1 MCTGTDSASIRALK
15 HIHEQ
20 CQRFLLIMATRT
32 IRDYNLTFLDD
43 FAKVGSY
50 EEIALNGL
58 GADEIGEIIVQAF
71 QSGVKRVSPEIVRV
85 FQVYD
90 NVERIENS
98 LPY

>member
-1 MCTGTDSASIRALK
+1 
-15 HIHEQ
+15 
-20 CQRFLLIMATRT
+20 MATRT
-32 IRDYNLTFLDD
+32 IRDYNLTFLND

-85 FQVYD
+85 FQVYKIGWIMK
-90 NVERIENS
+90 NWHS
-98 LPY
+98 LFESYRKEQEATRFS